1 MEENQKFMLSLRCK
15 LPAKYRCLK
24 GNINNGGGGGNG
36 KKKKPF
42 RKKILKVSL
51 CKVTNVNQTCSDH
64 FAMYTDVKPLI
75 HTHDT
80 KNMSIIPQ

>member
-1 MEENQKFMLSLRCK
+1 MEENQKFMLSSRCK

-24 GNINNGGGGGNG
+24 GNINNRGGNE
-36 KKKKPF
+36 KKKKKHLG
-42 RKKILKVSL
+42 RKFCEVSL
-51 CKVTNVNQTCSDH
+51 CKVTNANQTCSDH

-80 KNMSIIPQ
+80 KNIMSIIPQ